1 MVMRDRS
8 NLLKSLL
15 VMGAAGASLL
25 VSLPALS
32 QTSGEPTT
40 PGEIVMSAEGMKI
53 LCQVTPLNS
62 RCSGG
67 ERPTAVPSTSEP
79 RESAAPPTSL
89 EPQTTPSISPQ
100 PLTPGETPHSVEPS
114 APEPSGSMS
123 PSSKPSGSMGYPG
136 TTPGSTMPVPPAPKP
151 QSLTVPD
158 TTSPTETAAPGMAPS
173 TSPSYAPSKSA
184 TKGEADGLRTE
195 VPASAQTPAAPSAT
209 PSRTLRMS
217 PTPQA
222 PSATPASPQ
231 SPSVAP
237 ATGTPAAA
245 VSPAELQKFAKVI
258 PQLQEIQKSAQQQVS
273 EAIKKAGLSEDR
285 FRELYGVRQSSATQ
299 ATPPAPQA
307 STPATP
313 QEQQAVQQ
321 VVSQLETI
329 QSETQTRR
337 VQAVES
343 QGLELTRF
351 NEILTAV
358 RQDSGL
364 QQQLQRI
371 LSN

>member
-8 NLLKSLL
+8 NLLRNLL
-15 VMGAAGASLL
+15 VIGAAGASLL

-32 QTSGEPTT
+32 QTSSESTT

-67 ERPTAVPSTSEP
+67 EQPTAVPSISEP
-79 RESAAPPTSL
+79 RESATPPAAL

-100 PLTPGETPHSVEPS
+100 PSAPGETTPPSVEPS

-123 PSSKPSGSMGYPG
+123 PISKPSGSMGYPG
-136 TTPGSTMPVPPAPKP
+136 TTPGSTTPVPPAPKP
-151 QSLTVPD
+151 QSLTIPN
-158 TTSPTETAAPGMAPS
+158 TNSPTETAAPGMAPS
-173 TSPSYAPSKSA
+173 TSPSDAPSKGTA

-195 VPASAQTPAAPSAT
+195 VPASAQTPA
-209 PSRTLRMS
+209 
-217 PTPQA
+217 A

-285 FRELYGVRQSSATQ
+285 FRELYGVQQSPATQ
-299 ATPPAPQA
+299 ANTPATQTN
-307 STPATP
+307 TPATP

-321 VVSQLETI
+321 VISQLETI
-329 QSETQTRR
+329 KTETQSRR
-337 VQAVES
+337 VQAVEF
-343 QGLELTRF
+343 QGLQLTRF

-358 RQDSGL
+358 RQDSDL
-364 QQQLQRI
+364 QQQVQQI